1 MASTIK
7 DVAKEAGV
15 SIATVSMVINH
26 KADHITM
33 KTKKK
38 VFDAIAKLDYKP
50 NLTARSLV
58 SAKSFTVGLLVPDI
72 TNPFFAELAKAFE
85 KELSK
90 EGYMTLLCSSFEESE
105 REKQY
110 LSELIS
116 RGVDG
121 VVICSLTSMETQILD
136 ALKQAKIPYLILDN
150 RYSLEQFSVHVDDY
164 KGGVLAAS
172 ELLANGHRTTAFIGS
187 KTPYVNIAN
196 RLQGFQ
202 NEIERA
208 GGAVLTFKTDLT
220 RSGGETISEELFSSE
235 ATAVFCSNDLIAV
248 GLYDAANKRNLALPD
263 ELSVIGFDDI
273 SFSDIVKPRLTTIKQ
288 PVQLL
293 AEKAVQHLLLMKKDP
308 DYHFYKELIP
318 VSLVKRESVTKRAHM

>member
-15 SIATVSMVINH
+15 SIATVSMVINN

-208 GGAVLTFKTDLT
+208 GGAVLRFKTDLT

-248 GLYDAANKRNLALPD
+248 GLYDAANKRDLTLPD

-293 AEKAVQHLLLMKKDP
+293 AGKAVQHLLLMKKDP